1 METAELAVSTSSD
14 LSIFGLF
21 LAADLLVKSVM
32 ILLVTA
38 SIWSWSIMIQK
49 TRSFQKKRFFQKN
62 AFFLKKRV
70 FKKTRSGIYAN
81 YGLNLRVCHTIR
93 DDKELT
99 VAHPVER
106 DVSTGCSTVSSLQ
119 CLIVLHT
126 CCVLSHAD
134 CGRSYCFL
142 SC

>member
-49 TRSFQKKRFFQKN
+49 TRSFQKN
-62 AFFLKKRV
+62 KRV
-70 FKKTRSGIYAN
+70 ASFVLFSPSLPRVSLHRDPSRSH
-81 YGLNLRVCHTIR
+81 CF
-93 DDKELT
+93 
-99 VAHPVER
+99 P
-106 DVSTGCSTVSSLQ
+106 
-119 CLIVLHT
+119 CL
-126 CCVLSHAD
+126 
-134 CGRSYCFL
+134 
-142 SC
+142 